1 MNVVSFLCLLRQEP
15 FSAFSYSSR
24 QSHKYTNSRQ
34 STLLNLY
41 EFSIIFPAGM
51 LFR

>member
-1 MNVVSFLCLLRQEP
+1 MPFAAGAFLCVFLQQQAIAQIYKFP
-15 FSAFSYSSR
+15 
-24 QSHKYTNSRQ
+24 QIDIV
-34 STLLNLY
+34 NLY